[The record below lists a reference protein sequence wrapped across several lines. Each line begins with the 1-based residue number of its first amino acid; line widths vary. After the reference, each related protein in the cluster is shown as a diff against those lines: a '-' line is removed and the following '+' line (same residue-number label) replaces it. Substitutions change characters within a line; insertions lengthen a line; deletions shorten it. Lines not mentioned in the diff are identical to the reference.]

1 MTLAM
6 KGAVLLVAVF
16 LIVKFGLPLIT
27 APLPMS
33 LIWLYLFLTTVGIV
47 VYGTLSGETTE
58 SLLGP
63 ISRFLSGEGL
73 NGAAKRARL
82 AVLVLVPLLVG
93 WETYSDLVPSTQ
105 PPAENRTI
113 HPAPP
118 GEFVGLANP
127 VPNTPENVMMG
138 KGLYA
143 AFCSPCHG
151 PKFNGNGPASDGF
164 NPPPANFVDS
174 GTIAQ
179 LQESYLFWRI
189 KKGGV
194 GLNVEGHP
202 WKSAMPRWEVEL
214 PDEWIWKIIMAEY
227 AGSGH
232 KPRTFE

>member
-1 MTLAM
+1 MA
-6 KGAVLLVAVF
+6 AVF
-16 LIVKFGLPLIT
+16 VVFKFGAPLVT

-47 VYGTLSGETTE
+47 VYGTLSGESTE
-58 SLLGP
+58 ALLGP
-63 ISRFLSGEGL
+63 IFRFLGGEGL
-73 NGAAKRARL
+73 NGVAQLARL
-82 AVLVLVPLLVG
+82 AVLVLFPLLVG

-138 KGLYA
+138 KGLFS

-164 NPPPANFVDS
+164 NPPPANFGDP

-227 AGSGH
+227 AGSGQ
-232 KPRTFE
+232 KPRTWE